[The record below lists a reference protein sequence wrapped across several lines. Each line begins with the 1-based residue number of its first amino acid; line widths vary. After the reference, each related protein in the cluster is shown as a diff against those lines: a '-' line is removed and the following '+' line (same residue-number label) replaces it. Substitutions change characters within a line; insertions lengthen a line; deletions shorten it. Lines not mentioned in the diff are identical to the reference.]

1 MRSGKKPSSDGPG
14 LIEAFRARI
23 SADSIKIHSNGGTE
37 KTRSTALVSG
47 AYATNINTREHDSNN
62 EEKMTAPE
70 GAGPLR
76 RVRPDHSLWNV
87 DDDHGLVGHDRQPY
101 AVHPTADVDH
111 KDHLTSHRDGSGLAE
126 RLVVHGE
133 PGLPVY
139 RHPSP
144 CGSCEINISGFRI
157 TMTYRI
163 PCGNVKKNNGASEVQ
178 ILRIGLPKIPHG
190 LSSFSISFL
199 SLAKASSIPCDQLAN
214 SCSCTPLSRNSK
226 RSCEI
231 VMFRD
236 FLLRF
241 VTTIR
246 NKILHKQLN
255 KTQINLCTAKITFAG
270 RPKHDKNNS
279 YSDSY
284 AKPGDHGQGH
294 HHGMSGE
301 QRGTRPRLRL
311 GPPSVHGEEGGAG
324 GHAGGLRPPALAG
337 PLGSG
342 LRLSGVSA

>member
-1 MRSGKKPSSDGPG
+1 MIDDT
-14 LIEAFRARI
+14 RI
-23 SADSIKIHSNGGTE
+23 CENCDRVRRIRRIPTSE

-163 PCGNVKKNNGASEVQ
+163 PYGDAENTYEAREVQ
-178 ILRIGLPKIPHG
+178 FFGNATPKIPQG
-190 LSSFSISFL
+190 LSPFSSACLYL
-199 SLAKASSIPCDQLAN
+199 STHSSTPCAILAN
-214 SCSCTPLSRNSK
+214 SLDSTFSCRYEIMSGGRETVNEIFLSVLDIKVR
-226 RSCEI
+226 
-231 VMFRD
+231 
-236 FLLRF
+236 FLQS
-241 VTTIR
+241 
-246 NKILHKQLN
+246 ILN
-255 KTQINLCTAKITFAG
+255 NF
-270 RPKHDKNNS
+270 KNNT
-279 YSDSY
+279 
-284 AKPGDHGQGH
+284 K
-294 HHGMSGE
+294 
-301 QRGTRPRLRL
+301 T
-311 GPPSVHGEEGGAG
+311 
-324 GHAGGLRPPALAG
+324 
-337 PLGSG
+337 
-342 LRLSGVSA
+342 

>member
-1 MRSGKKPSSDGPG
+1 MIDDT
-14 LIEAFRARI
+14 RI
-23 SADSIKIHSNGGTE
+23 CENCDRVRRIRRIPTSE

-214 SCSCTPLSRNSK
+214 SCVRVSVWAPHLSMEK
-226 RSCEI
+226 KEELED
-231 VMFRD
+231 MLED
-236 FLLRF
+236 FVRRLWMDL
-241 VTTIR
+241 
-246 NKILHKQLN
+246 
-255 KTQINLCTAKITFAG
+255 
-270 RPKHDKNNS
+270 
-279 YSDSY
+279 SDSDSAY
-284 AKPGDHGQGH
+284 
-294 HHGMSGE
+294 
-301 QRGTRPRLRL
+301 L
-311 GPPSVHGEEGGAG
+311 G
-324 GHAGGLRPPALAG
+324 
-337 PLGSG
+337 
-342 LRLSGVSA
+342 

>member
-1 MRSGKKPSSDGPG
+1 MIDGT
-14 LIEAFRARI
+14 RI
-23 SADSIKIHSNGGTE
+23 CENCDRVRRIRRIPTSE

-163 PCGNVKKNNGASEVQ
+163 PVGDVKKNYGESRIQ
-178 ILRIGLPKIPHG
+178 ILRSNAPKIRLALLPSHLGGRSPDSLYSLYHAMHASTACERFAKVCFEICPSIQSIKDCSTVTFMRG
-190 LSSFSISFL
+190 LFSIKSHLISSHVLNTFEIDAFSISL
-199 SLAKASSIPCDQLAN
+199 N
-214 SCSCTPLSRNSK
+214 
-226 RSCEI
+226 EI
-231 VMFRD
+231 GALQND
-236 FLLRF
+236 
-241 VTTIR
+241 
-246 NKILHKQLN
+246 KI
-255 KTQINLCTAKITFAG
+255 
-270 RPKHDKNNS
+270 NS

-301 QRGTRPRLRL
+301 QHGTRPHLRL

>member
-1 MRSGKKPSSDGPG
+1 MIDGTRICENCGK
-14 LIEAFRARI
+14 IRRI
-23 SADSIKIHSNGGTE
+23 RRIPTSE

-47 AYATNINTREHDSNN
+47 AYANINTREHDSNN
-62 EEKMTAPE
+62 GEKMTAPE

-76 RVRPDHSLWNV
+76 RVRPDHSLRNV

-144 CGSCEINISGFRI
+144 CVSCEINISGFRI

-270 RPKHDKNNS
+270 RPKHDKHNTNS
-279 YSDSY
+279 ASYGRSDEDVLCHRT
-284 AKPGDHGQGH
+284 GRDGRNIR
-294 HHGMSGE
+294 E
-301 QRGTRPRLRL
+301 
-311 GPPSVHGEEGGAG
+311 
-324 GHAGGLRPPALAG
+324 GLRGVLRHRGESRHNGAAGHPAGCRRAHRTAAPPTEAMI
-337 PLGSG
+337 
-342 LRLSGVSA
+342 